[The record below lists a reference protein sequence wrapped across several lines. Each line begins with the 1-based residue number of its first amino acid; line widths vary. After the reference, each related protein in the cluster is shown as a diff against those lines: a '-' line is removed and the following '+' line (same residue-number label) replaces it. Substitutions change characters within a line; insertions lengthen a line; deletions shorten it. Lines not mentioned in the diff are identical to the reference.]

1 MTTSPL
7 TDPHG
12 LTEQDITDAIT
23 GSAQHCA
30 ARHVE
35 DGWNLLPTA
44 YRLATF
50 PDDQADLASLLGRV
64 PTYHEQIRLEL
75 AIQAL
80 LAAAMEAAAEKELAS
95 VEARHDGDREARCE
109 SE

>member
-1 MTTSPL
+1 MTTL
-7 TDPHG
+7 TDPQG

-23 GSAQHCA
+23 GSAQHSA
-30 ARHVE
+30 ARHVD
-35 DGWNLLPTA
+35 DGWNLLPSG
-44 YRLATF
+44 YRLALF
-50 PDDQADLASLLGRV
+50 PDDQADLAKLLGRA

-80 LAAAMEAAAEKELAS
+80 LAAAMEKAAEKELAS
-95 VEARHDGDREARCE
+95 IEARNDGDSEARDP